1 MSRDPTLRL
10 HDIIEACDRLA
21 GYIDGYDW
29 ERFQADARTQD
40 AVARVFEIIGEA
52 VKAIPIEQR
61 LQEPEVP
68 WRAIAGFR
76 DVLAHACFAVEIRI
90 IWDAAV
96 LKGPIL
102 REACERLLKSR

>member
-1 MSRDPTLRL
+1 MSRDPSLRL

-21 GYIDGYDW
+21 GYIEGYDW

-40 AVARVFEIIGEA
+40 AVARVFEIIGVA
-52 VKAIPIEQR
+52 VKAIPDEQR

-76 DVLAHACFAVEIRI
+76 DVLAHAYFAVELKI
-90 IWDAAV
+90 IWDAAT
-96 LKGPIL
+96 LKAPIL
-102 REACERLLKSR
+102 REACERLLKTR